1 MVNNRNYT
9 NQHNI
14 YALLV
19 ATVGTK
25 RLGNCGIIV
34 YRTDLLGKC
43 TRCTITSFNDR
54 EIN

>member
-1 MVNNRNYT
+1 MIHSRNYA
-9 NQHNI
+9 NQHNTHP
-14 YALLV
+14 LLV
-19 ATVGTK
+19 AKVGAK

-43 TRCTITSFNDR
+43 TQCTITPFNRR